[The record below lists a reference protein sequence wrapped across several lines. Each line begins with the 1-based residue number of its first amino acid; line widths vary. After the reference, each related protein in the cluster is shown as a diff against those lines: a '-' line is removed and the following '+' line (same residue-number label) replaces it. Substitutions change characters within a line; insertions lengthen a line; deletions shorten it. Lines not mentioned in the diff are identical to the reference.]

1 MRISLPAL
9 FCDVL
14 AETAVELLLATLT
27 TNGVPEF
34 FDPPAV
40 IGHRTEQR
48 VFIDTGIQGPHLK
61 TLGRTL

>member
-14 AETAVELLLATLT
+14 AETAVELLLVTLT

-40 IGHRTEQR
+40 IGHRTEKR
-48 VFIDTGIQGPHLK
+48 VFIDTGIHGPR
-61 TLGRTL
+61 TGAQGRTL